1 MHENSTLDT
10 LIDLAL
16 SEDLGEQGDI
26 TSKSF
31 IPENRHSS
39 GKIIVKE
46 DCVIAGSEIAEQVF
60 NKFDPSIKI
69 DVLLKSGSSAQC
81 DTTVMNLSG
90 KTRSILSAERTALN
104 FIQRLSGIAT
114 LTKKYVDAV
123 NGTNA
128 KILDTRKTTPGW
140 RNIEKFAVL
149 SGGGSNH
156 RMGLFDM
163 AMLKDNHLANESD
176 PESLQKNIHSFK
188 DKYPNARIELEADTL
203 KQVSQFVK
211 IDGVNV
217 ILLDNM
223 SENDL
228 IEAVKYRSGS
238 IQFEASGGI
247 NLESVYKVAK
257 TGVDFISVGALTH
270 SASSVDFSLELDS

>member
-31 IPENRHSS
+31 IPENSHSS

-81 DTTVMNLSG
+81 NTTVINLSG

-176 PESLQKNIHSFK
+176 PELLQKNIHSFK
-188 DKYPNARIELEADTL
+188 DKYPNARIELEADNL
-203 KQVSQFVK
+203 KQVIQFVK
-211 IDGVNV
+211 MDGVDV

-247 NLESVYKVAK
+247 NLESVHNVAK

>member
-1 MHENSTLDT
+1 MNENSTLDT

-81 DTTVMNLSG
+81 DTKVINLSG

-104 FIQRLSGIAT
+104 FIQRLSGIST

-140 RNIEKFAVL
+140 RKIEKFAVL

-176 PESLQKNIHSFK
+176 PELLQKNIHSFK
-188 DKYPNARIELEADTL
+188 NKYPNARIELEADTL
-203 KQVSQFVK
+203 KQVIQFVK
-211 IDGVNV
+211 MDGVDV

-247 NLESVYKVAK
+247 NLESVHNVAK

>member
-1 MHENSTLDT
+1 MNENSILDT

-16 SEDLGEQGDI
+16 SEDLGEHGDI

-31 IPENRHSS
+31 IPENSNS
-39 GKIIVKE
+39 IGKIIAKE
-46 DCVIAGSEIAEQVF
+46 DCVIAGSEIAERVF
-60 NKFDPSIKI
+60 NKFDSSIKI

-81 DTTVMNLSG
+81 NATVINLSG

-123 NGTNA
+123 DGTNA

-176 PESLQKNIHSFK
+176 PELLQKNIYLFK

-211 IDGVNV
+211 MDGVDV

-247 NLESVYKVAK
+247 NLESINNVAK

-270 SASSVDFSLELDS
+270 SASSVDLSLELES

>member
-1 MHENSTLDT
+1 MNENSTLGT

-31 IPENRHSS
+31 IPENSHSS

-81 DTTVMNLSG
+81 DTTVINLSG

-176 PESLQKNIHSFK
+176 PELLQKNIYLFK

-211 IDGVNV
+211 MDGVDV

-247 NLESVYKVAK
+247 NLESINNVAK

-270 SASSVDFSLELDS
+270 SASSVDLSLELES

>member
-39 GKIIVKE
+39 GKIIAKE
-46 DCVIAGSEIAEQVF
+46 DCVIAGSEIAERVF

-81 DTTVMNLSG
+81 DTTVINLSG

-176 PESLQKNIHSFK
+176 PELLQKNIHSFK

-203 KQVSQFVK
+203 KQVIQFVK
-211 IDGVNV
+211 MDGIDV

>member
-46 DCVIAGSEIAEQVF
+46 DCVIAGSEIAERVF

-176 PESLQKNIHSFK
+176 PELLQKNIHSFK
-188 DKYPNARIELEADTL
+188 DKYPNARIELEADNL
-203 KQVSQFVK
+203 KQVIQFVK
-211 IDGVNV
+211 MDGVDV

-238 IQFEASGGI
+238 ILFEASGGI

>member
-26 TSKSF
+26 TSKNF
-31 IPENRHSS
+31 IPENRHSN
-39 GKIIVKE
+39 GKIIAKE
-46 DCVIAGSEIAEQVF
+46 DCVIAGSEIAERVF

-81 DTTVMNLSG
+81 DTTVINLSG

-176 PESLQKNIHSFK
+176 PELLQKNIHSFK

-203 KQVSQFVK
+203 KQVIQFVK
-211 IDGVNV
+211 MDGIDV

>member
-46 DCVIAGSEIAEQVF
+46 DCVIAGSEIAERVF

-176 PESLQKNIHSFK
+176 PELLQKNIHSFK
-188 DKYPNARIELEADTL
+188 DKYPNARIELEADNL
-203 KQVSQFVK
+203 KQVIQFVK
-211 IDGVNV
+211 MDGVDV

-247 NLESVYKVAK
+247 NLESVHNVAK

>member
-81 DTTVMNLSG
+81 DTTVINLSG

-176 PESLQKNIHSFK
+176 PELLQKNIHSFK

-203 KQVSQFVK
+203 KQVIQFVK
-211 IDGVNV
+211 IDGIDV

-238 IQFEASGGI
+238 ILFEASGGI

>member
-1 MHENSTLDT
+1 MNENSTLGT

-31 IPENRHSS
+31 IPENSHSS

-81 DTTVMNLSG
+81 DTTVINLSG

-140 RNIEKFAVL
+140 RRIEKLAVL

-176 PESLQKNIHSFK
+176 PELLQKNIHSFK
-188 DKYPNARIELEADTL
+188 DKYPNARIELEADNL
-203 KQVSQFVK
+203 KQVIQFVK
-211 IDGVNV
+211 MDGVDV

-247 NLESVYKVAK
+247 NLESVHNVAK

>member
-81 DTTVMNLSG
+81 NATVINLSG
-90 KTRSILSAERTALN
+90 KTRSILSAERTAVN

-114 LTKKYVDAV
+114 LPKKYVDAV
-123 NGTNA
+123 DGTNA
-128 KILDTRKTTPGW
+128 KILDTRKTTPG
-140 RNIEKFAVL
+140 
-149 SGGGSNH
+149 
-156 RMGLFDM
+156 
-163 AMLKDNHLANESD
+163 
-176 PESLQKNIHSFK
+176 
-188 DKYPNARIELEADTL
+188 
-203 KQVSQFVK
+203 
-211 IDGVNV
+211 
-217 ILLDNM
+217 
-223 SENDL
+223 
-228 IEAVKYRSGS
+228 
-238 IQFEASGGI
+238 
-247 NLESVYKVAK
+247 
-257 TGVDFISVGALTH
+257 
-270 SASSVDFSLELDS
+270 

>member
-1 MHENSTLDT
+1 
-10 LIDLAL
+10 
-16 SEDLGEQGDI
+16 
-26 TSKSF
+26 
-31 IPENRHSS
+31 
-39 GKIIVKE
+39 
-46 DCVIAGSEIAEQVF
+46 
-60 NKFDPSIKI
+60 
-69 DVLLKSGSSAQC
+69 
-81 DTTVMNLSG
+81 MNLSG

-176 PESLQKNIHSFK
+176 PELLQKNIHSFK

-203 KQVSQFVK
+203 KQVIQFVK
-211 IDGVNV
+211 IDGIDV

-247 NLESVYKVAK
+247 NLESVHNVAK